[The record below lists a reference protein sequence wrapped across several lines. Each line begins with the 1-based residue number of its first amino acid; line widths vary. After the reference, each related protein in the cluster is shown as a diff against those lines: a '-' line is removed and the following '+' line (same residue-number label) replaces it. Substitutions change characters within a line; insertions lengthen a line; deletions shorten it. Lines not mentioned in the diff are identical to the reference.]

1 MQELRAEENKIFF
14 TMCTAIHTYR
24 NEIKRS
30 LLAAAELD
38 MIRAKSLL
46 GQEIQ
51 GVVPLVQ
58 EEGVIHCEDAKHP
71 LLILKQHAKR
81 RLDPT
86 TTSATTSTST
96 ATTSV
101 VVGNDIYL
109 NQTSH
114 AIVISGPNAGGKTIV
129 LKTVGLYAHMVRYGI
144 PIPAKLTYR
153 LRIDYF
159 QEILADIGDMQSV
172 TTETD
177 FSTFS
182 GHLFVCKEMIKIVEK
197 LQQQNNNNNN
207 QLSTDNNDSDEGR
220 PTSSSSNHS
229 LILLDEIGTGTDP
242 IQGQALAQA
251 ILEELMALQCR
262 LIVTTHYSQ
271 LKELALRDPRFQVG
285 AMEWLDCGNSSSG
298 RGSGSSGTLLGSR
311 PTYKMKLGLVGE
323 SHALELAERIFSF
336 NPSGRHDDDDE
347 EEEEEEED
355 SGGENIYSNDTNM
368 SEEDDEEDDDDDGTS
383 SSLSSSSSLSPSSTG
398 TSVSASASA
407 TVLSTKQ
414 RLKKIILRAH
424 DLLDDETQ
432 RLLYLQQQL
441 DYEKHLMQ
449 ELQDEYKQKLQE
461 IEKEKQM
468 IIKQQQT
475 LEEEITRIRAGQYQE
490 YLFDLKRKEQQL
502 ESYMTRAQDIL
513 RRSLQYGL
521 RPSSSTTTTTTT
533 STNTTSSGS
542 GNSDSVNMDS
552 SDSGSTSAMMMITN
566 WEDEK
571 RDLDQMKH
579 AIHHARIEA
588 EKEIIQQSL
597 SSLNNNTQLTTTTTT
612 INPLLASI
620 TILPEKGDPI
630 EPGTMLVILEPGNL
644 YGTKAIVTQRNKG
657 KGRVVVRV
665 GGAEIKLE
673 RHLLGKP
680 SAANLKSILDSNT
693 TGGVSGSSSS
703 GQGSG
708 SGGND
713 LSLTGLSAKDRRF
726 LQMVNEELVDVG
738 NLKSSTTDKKQKK
751 SSLTS
756 SSTINNKTTLNTIDL
771 RPSSLLSYNQA
782 MNKIMTFIEQYLAV
796 YLDDVYSHG
805 HHDGSSSPI
814 RLFIEHNNTDT
825 VLKDRLRE
833 ALVKSSKT
841 RNSFIREVRLGNISE
856 GGDDVTVLELDL

>member
-1 MQELRAEENKIFF
+1 MNGRFCLMLKNSFKKGVGIVHASSNTGRTLYVEPFAIVEPSNELKTLMQELRAEENKIFF

-475 LEEEITRIRAGQYQE
+475 LEEEITRIRA
-490 YLFDLKRKEQQL
+490 
-502 ESYMTRAQDIL
+502 
-513 RRSLQYGL
+513 
-521 RPSSSTTTTTTT
+521 
-533 STNTTSSGS
+533 
-542 GNSDSVNMDS
+542 
-552 SDSGSTSAMMMITN
+552 AMMMITN

-673 RHLLGKP
+673 RHLL
-680 SAANLKSILDSNT
+680 
-693 TGGVSGSSSS
+693 
-703 GQGSG
+703 
-708 SGGND
+708 
-713 LSLTGLSAKDRRF
+713 GLSAKDRRF